1 MQNRYVGDIGDYL
14 KLGILRAL
22 SPKFRLGVAWWIY
35 PDEAHNA
42 NGQHLGYLDQ
52 PTKWRHYDPD
62 LFDRLGRIV
71 ASGQRHVLAY
81 EIAGI
86 LPDAVF
92 AGDVIPTN
100 APVAQRRQAR
110 EEWLEI
116 VRSTLDEADM
126 VFIDPDNGLEPDG
139 FSHGSAKAGKSVLVA
154 ELRAL
159 ARPGRCLIV
168 YHHQTRRK
176 GGHQAE
182 IEHWAGRLRSS
193 GFATVDALRAS
204 PYSPRVF
211 FLLDAPPEVRQR
223 AEKIAERW
231 KDLIT
236 WHPEPLAADAV
247 DSNSLA
253 HHGDEPT
260 ETAPPI
266 MKATHHSPASRS
278 VSLPSKRTARGS
290 TTIPG
295 YVNRNGQE
303 VLRPTGIPGTDH
315 CQYVYVLRCLTC
327 DHEYG
332 ANGSDIWLRR
342 CPNHDRG
349 APGLSF

>member
-71 ASGQRHVLAY
+71 ASGQRHVLAL

-110 EEWLEI
+110 QEWLDI

-139 FSHGSAKAGKSVLVA
+139 FSHGPAKAGKSVLVA

-247 DSNSLA
+247 DSNRQQS
-253 HHGDEPT
+253 T
-260 ETAPPI
+260 
-266 MKATHHSPASRS
+266 SR
-278 VSLPSKRTARGS
+278 
-290 TTIPG
+290 
-295 YVNRNGQE
+295 
-303 VLRPTGIPGTDH
+303 
-315 CQYVYVLRCLTC
+315 
-327 DHEYG
+327 
-332 ANGSDIWLRR
+332 
-342 CPNHDRG
+342 
-349 APGLSF
+349 